1 MGFCIQ
7 TIAMALTLSHLVIGS
22 AGSAGSVV
30 LAFLGRSEV
39 APMAYKELLDEIQ
52 HQGTQKNLEIL
63 FPQGDFHSFEEM
75 ESEIQKIMTE
85 HHGASLVYMGHGMGT
100 NGGAFA
106 AQHYA
111 VTTKAKAVLL
121 LAGFLE
127 RTWRPDIVACAKTW
141 KKQPSVICP
150 KGLCPGGYLEDGVH
164 NCSGPDIPSP
174 SYPLT
179 SLSIGGELD
188 GLVRV
193 SRMAEAWYT
202 QQGLK
207 QHQVKLVMG
216 MSHSDLM
223 SSVPSSISTQDLVS
237 ECGPSKAKSE
247 VAKLIVDFL
256 LGVEFKNDVEAE
268 FFHPFTEMFVK
279 EEGSWWWTSNSDER
293 GSSHWAATAQQRLVD
308 PLPSNFTWAE
318 AKNEFHLLSDEE
330 LIPPYYRKKH
340 RPNITLSG
348 GRLVGLTVT
357 QLRYVEVSVLQTAAG
372 LNGWEIIKE
381 EKAGILADRKLAIPD
396 DGFAPTS
403 AIEIATKLAS
413 RELAFKV
420 CGVETSPS
428 LDDGDRCK
436 GINEDAYAL
445 AFNVS
450 SKEALKRF
458 QKLGRPLV
466 MTSDQKPVP
475 PAGPWWIWKYL
486 KFTDQGSEVDI
497 TSLYAFYPLSGPA
510 YGAGNHYCKL
520 LSPARVL
527 EWIYVDGL
535 RPVRTNMSSI
545 IV

>member
-100 NGGAFA
+100 NGGASA

-318 AKNEFHLLSDEE
+318 AENEFHLLSDEE

-381 EKAGILADRKLAIPD
+381 EKVRVVFSLKVLMSKAFFFPHPFSQFCFLFFHLD
-396 DGFAPTS
+396 
-403 AIEIATKLAS
+403 LAS
-413 RELAFKV
+413 TYVKGCTILLPRRRASWQIVSWPSQTMALLQPLRLKLQPSWQVESWHLRFVEL
-420 CGVETSPS
+420 
-428 LDDGDRCK
+428 
-436 GINEDAYAL
+436 
-445 AFNVS
+445 
-450 SKEALKRF
+450 
-458 QKLGRPLV
+458 KLHHL
-466 MTSDQKPVP
+466 
-475 PAGPWWIWKYL
+475 
-486 KFTDQGSEVDI
+486 
-497 TSLYAFYPLSGPA
+497 
-510 YGAGNHYCKL
+510 
-520 LSPARVL
+520 
-527 EWIYVDGL
+527 
-535 RPVRTNMSSI
+535 
-545 IV
+545 